1 MKRPAFILGAPTP
14 ELIEKLCTF
23 NPDAIFI
30 NASFETFNEPVTNV
44 HDVPTNFRAH
54 SDDKKTLQAGVHI
67 VNVGSFKLAQ
77 EKVAA
82 TIVELLNY
90 DAKIYFA
97 SIPRKDRPFR
107 IYVEDGETK
116 VEDNEELKGD
126 KEFSENFFNTH
137 VLPHFSGLNKVL
149 TEALIR
155 HNPDHK
161 ASYIADALSVAC
173 ACLLNVKNW
182 ETHWETHKISA
193 VVAKNG
199 EYENKK
205 TMNKDN
211 VFYDGV
217 KATCVHYAK
226 CVEGEKTI
234 YSFKSEN
241 VKALAEAMI
250 SKPQKTWDYAF
261 VWHDTNLND
270 VDDPVAIQM
279 IQERTNNDIET
290 HCNYMD
296 APVAIQMTKERTKHL
311 IETHCNYMIQ
321 YKL

>member
-1 MKRPAFILGAPTP
+1 MNRPAFILGAPTP
-14 ELIEKLCTF
+14 ELMVKLNTF
-23 NPDAIFI
+23 KPDAIFI
-30 NASFETFNEPVTNV
+30 NASFETFIKPVTNV
-44 HDVPTNFRAH
+44 HNVPTNFRAH
-54 SDDKKTLQAGVHI
+54 SDDPFRLQAGVHI

-77 EKVAA
+77 ERVAA
-82 TIVELLNY
+82 TIVQLLNY

-97 SIPRKDRPFR
+97 SIPRDKRPFR

-116 VEDNEELKGD
+116 VESNKELDGN
-126 KEFSENFFNTH
+126 KEFSEKFFNTY
-137 VLPHFSGLNKVL
+137 VLPEFNSNAEL

-173 ACLLNVKNW
+173 ACLLNVKN
-182 ETHWETHKISA
+182 WETHKISA

-279 IQERTNNDIET
+279 IQERTKNDIET
-290 HCNYMD
+290 HCNYM
-296 APVAIQMTKERTKHL
+296 IK
-311 IETHCNYMIQ
+311 

>member
-1 MKRPAFILGAPTP
+1 MLP
-14 ELIEKLCTF
+14 EF
-23 NPDAIFI
+23 NS
-30 NASFETFNEPVTNV
+30 NAE
-44 HDVPTNFRAH
+44 
-54 SDDKKTLQAGVHI
+54 
-67 VNVGSFKLAQ
+67 
-77 EKVAA
+77 
-82 TIVELLNY
+82 
-90 DAKIYFA
+90 
-97 SIPRKDRPFR
+97 
-107 IYVEDGETK
+107 
-116 VEDNEELKGD
+116 
-126 KEFSENFFNTH
+126 
-137 VLPHFSGLNKVL
+137 L
-149 TEALIR
+149 TEALLR

-173 ACLLNVKNW
+173 ACLLNVKN
-182 ETHWETHKISA
+182 WETHKISA

-270 VDDPVAIQM
+270 VDDPVAIHM
-279 IQERTNNDIET
+279 IQ
-290 HCNYMD
+290 
-296 APVAIQMTKERTKHL
+296 ERTKHL
-311 IETHCNYMIQ
+311 IETHCNYMIK

>member
-1 MKRPAFILGAPTP
+1 MNRPAFILGAPTP
-14 ELIEKLCTF
+14 ELMVKLNTF
-23 NPDAIFI
+23 KPDAIFI
-30 NASFETFNEPVTNV
+30 NASFITFSKPVTNV
-44 HDVPTNFRAH
+44 HNVPTNFRAH
-54 SDDKKTLQAGVHI
+54 SDDPFRLQAGVHI

-82 TIVELLNY
+82 TIVQLLNY

-97 SIPRKDRPFR
+97 SIPRDKRFFR
-107 IYVEDGETK
+107 IYVEGGETK
-116 VEDNEELKGD
+116 VESNKELDGN
-126 KEFSENFFNTH
+126 KEFSEKFFNTY
-137 VLPHFSGLNKVL
+137 VLPEFNSNAEL
-149 TEALIR
+149 TEALLR

-173 ACLLNVKNW
+173 ACLLNVKN
-182 ETHWETHKISA
+182 WETHKISA

-226 CVEGEKTI
+226 CVEGGKKI
-234 YSFKSEN
+234 YSFKTTN
-241 VKALAEAMI
+241 VSALAAAMI

-270 VDDPVAIQM
+270 VDDPVAIHM
-279 IQERTNNDIET
+279 IQERTKNDIET
-290 HCNYMD
+290 HCNYM
-296 APVAIQMTKERTKHL
+296 IK
-311 IETHCNYMIQ
+311 